1 MNDLL
6 FQRYSETGPLG
17 DGTIFA
23 HFTHGYSYYPL
34 LYTILIR
41 IRYYTL
47 FLLYPH
53 PSVAKERRHY
63 EKQVLLIIECKDN

>member
-6 FQRYSETGPLG
+6 FQRYSEPGPLG
-17 DGTIFA
+17 DDTVFT
-23 HFTHGYSYYPL
+23 HFTHGNSYYPL

-47 FLLYPH
+47 FLRYPH
-53 PSVAKERRHY
+53 PSVAKEVRHY
-63 EKQVLLIIECKDN
+63 ENKVLLINKYKDN